1 MTLLGRDDLWQ
12 ALRDERLHITPLLDR
27 EQVGRGAIDLRLG
40 TEFLMLRRTESAGLD
55 PIVTK
60 AGAQSQD
67 LDAMHERI
75 VVPFGEQFWLHPQH
89 FVLAATLEFIG
100 LADDCQVVQAYEGA
114 RSLAW
119 ERAMHSDKLSP
130 ELLERLEWGDEISQ
144 ETYDDVRR
152 RLAASHSRRA
162 LDDLFSGTD
171 VLVTPAAV
179 GEAPMGL
186 QSTGDPRFCRLWTA
200 LGFPA
205 LTVPG
210 RVGSSGLPIGI
221 QLVARPFEDDRLI
234 IAGKHLA
241 RLLAN

>member
-100 LADDCQVVQAYEGA
+100 LADD
-114 RSLAW
+114 
-119 ERAMHSDKLSP
+119 
-130 ELLERLEWGDEISQ
+130 
-144 ETYDDVRR
+144 
-152 RLAASHSRRA
+152 LAAY
-162 LDDLFSGTD
+162 
-171 VLVTPAAV
+171 VV
-179 GEAPMGL
+179 GR
-186 QSTGDPRFCRLWTA
+186 SSW
-200 LGFPA
+200 
-205 LTVPG
+205 G
-210 RVGSSGLPIGI
+210 RVGLM
-221 QLVARPFEDDRLI
+221 VATAVFVHPGFRGCLT
-234 IAGKHLA
+234 L
-241 RLLAN
+241 